1 MRDLTIELKQRPGEL
16 ARVASMLARHQV
28 TLRAGS
34 ALAIGTRLIAR
45 LIPSDIEAARR
56 ALDAAD
62 VRFEESEVLKVLLES
77 RAGELAMLSSRLTE
91 GGVGVRARYIT
102 ATTGSL
108 VELAVVPDNVERA
121 RRVLEGSVFDTMKR

>member
-16 ARVASMLARHQV
+16 ARVASMLARHHV
-28 TLRAGS
+28 TLKAGS
-34 ALAIGTRLIAR
+34 ALAIGARLIAR
-45 LIPSDIEAARR
+45 LIPSDIDAARR

-91 GGVGVRARYIT
+91 GGVSVRAIYIT
-102 ATTGSL
+102 ATAGNI
-108 VELAVVPDNVERA
+108 VELAVVPDNAERA
-121 RRVLEGSVFDTMKR
+121 RRVLEGSVFDALKR